1 MVTVIV
7 EVVEV
12 TVVKFA
18 ERAATTC
25 KPADAKTLT
34 RPAVADKNRVTLGAT
49 VTAVFLMTAL
59 PAI

>member
-1 MVTVIV
+1 MV

-25 KPADAKTLT
+25 KPALAKTLT
-34 RPAVADKNRVTLGAT
+34 RPAVADKNTVTLGNT

>member
-25 KPADAKTLT
+25 RPALAKTLT
-34 RPAVADKNRVTLGAT
+34 RPAVADRN
-49 VTAVFLMTAL
+49 
-59 PAI
+59 